1 MCSGKTV
8 PPLFIGGTFWG
19 WSLSLGLRIRVCP
32 FGRCFAEPV
41 SYTARYGVFS
51 VIVVLLEVERFA
63 ILERLI
69 DVGGGPEGI

>member
-1 MCSGKTV
+1 M
-8 PPLFIGGTFWG
+8 
-19 WSLSLGLRIRVCP
+19 
-32 FGRCFAEPV
+32 FAEPV
-41 SYTARYGVFS
+41 SYTARYGAFS